1 MTARQ
6 IPAVL
11 DLVRGNVYLGTIEV
25 KKGEADLP
33 WYSGA
38 FHASEEFEAVR
49 GLFERELEMLQANT
63 DDDDAQWDD
72 WEAVHEELH
81 GPGLDLRSPDKAFT
95 FGELLI
101 HIKGAE
107 AWWRAPDDAGH

>member
-1 MTARQ
+1 LSARQ
-6 IPAVL
+6 LPEVL
-11 DLVRGNVYLGTIEV
+11 DLVRGNTHLGTIEV

-38 FHASEEFEAVR
+38 FEPAPAFEAVR

-81 GPGLDLRSPDKAFT
+81 EPGLHLRSPDKAYT
-95 FGELLI
+95 FGEFLI
-101 HIKGAE
+101 HIKGTE
-107 AWWRAPDDAGH
+107 AWWRAPDDGGH